1 MPTRTNTLAE
11 ARRYLVWARSD
22 VGRELRLA
30 RHNAGL
36 TLAQA
41 GRRIG
46 WSKTKLSRVELG
58 RNPRVSI
65 EDLVLIGSVVG
76 IRPSV
81 RFFPTGRRV
90 VDAGQIELLATLT
103 ARMHPRW
110 LHRHEVPMPRVGDL
124 RAADLVSSV
133 DGCQLMV
140 EAYRRF
146 ADAQAQVRAA
156 RLKQRDLGADR
167 LLLLI
172 EDTRANR
179 AAVASVLPDLKPSF
193 TLTARRMLGALA
205 AGIDPGGDA
214 VVLLRRRSQ
223 FMPVSPHATKDER
236 AAASSSHVAP
246 HATAVE

>member
-1 MPTRTNTLAE
+1 MNTLAE

-22 VGRELRLA
+22 AGRELRLA

-41 GRRIG
+41 GRRLG
-46 WSKTKLSRVELG
+46 WSKTKLSR
-58 RNPRVSI
+58 
-65 EDLVLIGSVVG
+65 G

-81 RFFPTGRRV
+81 RFFPTGRRIA
-90 VDAGQIELLATLT
+90 DAGQIELLATLI

-110 LHRHEVPMPRVGDL
+110 QHRHEVPMPRAGDL

-133 DGCQLMV
+133 EGCQLMV

-179 AAVASVLPDLKPSF
+179 AAVASALPELKPSF
-193 TLTARRMLGALA
+193 TLTARMMLGALT

-214 VVLLRRRSQ
+214 VVLLRRR
-223 FMPVSPHATKDER
+223 PASPLP
-236 AAASSSHVAP
+236 VAP
-246 HATAVE
+246 HATKGERAPAPSPGVAHHATSGE

>member
-1 MPTRTNTLAE
+1 MPTLMNTLAE

-22 VGRELRLA
+22 AGRELRLA

-41 GRRIG
+41 GRRLG
-46 WSKTKLSRVELG
+46 WSKTKLSR
-58 RNPRVSI
+58 
-65 EDLVLIGSVVG
+65 G

-81 RFFPTGRRV
+81 RFFPTGRRIA
-90 VDAGQIELLATLT
+90 DAGQIELLATLI

-110 LHRHEVPMPRVGDL
+110 QHRHEVPMPRAGDL

-133 DGCQLMV
+133 EGCQLMV

-179 AAVASVLPDLKPSF
+179 AAVASALPELKPSF
-193 TLTARRMLGALA
+193 TLTARMMLGALT

-214 VVLLRRRSQ
+214 VVLLRRR
-223 FMPVSPHATKDER
+223 PASPLP
-236 AAASSSHVAP
+236 VAP
-246 HATAVE
+246 HATKGERAPAPSPGVAHHATAGE